1 MHVNDLIEFMA
12 TTHGVL
18 ECNKLNG
25 ATRITLT
32 LLLEDTEIQ
41 AVGGDIDSV
50 FAGVTKQYQRHVKN
64 RGVIRIGG
72 KRAKK

>member
-18 ECNKLNG
+18 ECGKLDG

-41 AVGGDIDSV
+41 AVGGDIESV
-50 FAGVTKQYQRHVKN
+50 FAGVTKQYNRHVKN
-64 RGVIRIGG
+64 RGVVKITKGRR
-72 KRAKK
+72 K

>member
-18 ECNKLNG
+18 ECGKLNG

-41 AVGGDIDSV
+41 AVGGDMDSV
-50 FAGVTKQYQRHVKN
+50 FAGITKQYNRHMKDRSVVKITKG
-64 RGVIRIGG
+64 RR
-72 KRAKK
+72 K

>member
-12 TTHGVL
+12 TTHGIL
-18 ECNKLNG
+18 ECVKLDG

-50 FAGVTKQYQRHVKN
+50 ATGVTKQHSKYIKGRGTVKITKG
-64 RGVIRIGG
+64 RR
-72 KRAKK
+72 K

>member
-1 MHVNDLIEFMA
+1 MHVNDLIEFMS

-18 ECNKLNG
+18 ECSKLDG

-50 FAGVTKQYQRHVKN
+50 FAGITKQYNRHVKN
-64 RGVIRIGG
+64 RGVVKITKGRR
-72 KRAKK
+72 K

>member
-12 TTHGVL
+12 TTHGIL
-18 ECNKLNG
+18 ECDKLDG

-50 FAGVTKQYQRHVKN
+50 FAGATKQYNRHVKN
-64 RGVIRIGG
+64 RGVVKITKGRR
-72 KRAKK
+72 K

>member
-1 MHVNDLIEFMA
+1 MHVNDLIEFMS

-18 ECNKLNG
+18 ECNKLDG

-50 FAGVTKQYQRHVKN
+50 FAGITKQYNRHVKN
-64 RGVIRIGG
+64 RGVVKITKGRR
-72 KRAKK
+72 K

>member
-18 ECNKLNG
+18 ECGKLNG

-50 FAGVTKQYQRHVKN
+50 FAGITKQYNRHVKN
-64 RGVIRIGG
+64 RGVVKITKGRR
-72 KRAKK
+72 K

>member
-1 MHVNDLIEFMA
+1 MHVNDLIEFIS
-12 TTHGVL
+12 TTHGIL
-18 ECNKLNG
+18 ECNKLDG

-50 FAGVTKQYQRHVKN
+50 FAGITKQYNRHMKN
-64 RGVIRIGG
+64 RGVVKITKGRR
-72 KRAKK
+72 K

>member
-1 MHVNDLIEFMA
+1 MHVNDLIEFMS

-18 ECNKLNG
+18 ECSKLDG

-50 FAGVTKQYQRHVKN
+50 FAGVTKQYHRYMKDRSVVKITKG
-64 RGVIRIGG
+64 RR
-72 KRAKK
+72 K